1 LLRLKFMRKRTLA
14 REFVLKVLYQADIR
28 SEPLCAMADEFFS
41 LSISETQD
49 EEVTSEV
56 IDFARHIITGIAEKY
71 KEINDMIFAH
81 AANWH
86 IDRMA
91 VIDRNILRMGIYELC
106 FMPDVP
112 AKVTINEAI
121 ELAKKYG
128 DVESGKFVNG
138 ILDKVHKT
146 NPLVQKSK

>member
-1 LLRLKFMRKRTLA
+1 MRKRTLA
-14 REFVLKVLYQADIR
+14 RELVLKVLYQADIR
-28 SEPLCAMADEFFS
+28 NEALCSIADEFFS
-41 LSISETQD
+41 SLTPGEDETD
-49 EEVTSEV
+49 TDVV
-56 IDFARHIITGIAEKY
+56 AFARGIIAGIEVKY
-71 KEINDMIFAH
+71 KELNEIIFLH
-81 AANWH
+81 ASNWR

-112 AKVTINEAI
+112 SKVTINEAI

-128 DVESGKFVNG
+128 DIESGKFVNG

-146 NPLVQKSK
+146 NPLVQKDKTS

>member
-1 LLRLKFMRKRTLA
+1 MRRRTLA
-14 REFVLKVLYQADIR
+14 REIVLKVLYQADIR
-28 SEPLCAMADEFFS
+28 NESLCDIATEFFS
-41 LSISETQD
+41 LAEKETED
-49 EEVTSEV
+49 AEV
-56 IDFARHIITGIAEKY
+56 IDFARNIIAGVEKKY
-71 KEINDMIFAH
+71 KEINELIFRY

-91 VIDRNILRMGIYELC
+91 VIDRNVLRIGIYELC
-106 FMPDVP
+106 YMPDVP

-138 ILDKVHKT
+138 ILDKIHKID
-146 NPLVQKSK
+146 PLVQKK

>member
-1 LLRLKFMRKRTLA
+1 MRKRTLA
-14 REFVLKVLYQADIR
+14 RELVLKVLYQADIR
-28 SEPLCAMADEFFS
+28 NEPLCAITDEFFS
-41 LSISETQD
+41 SFGA
-49 EEVTSEV
+49 EEEEASAEV
-56 IDFARHIITGIAEKY
+56 VAFARNIIAGIEKKY
-71 KEINDMIFAH
+71 KEINDIIFAH

-112 AKVTINEAI
+112 SKVTINEAI

-146 NPLVQKSK
+146 NPLIQKNK